1 MDKDQIQ
8 GISEVVIIGGFFVVV
23 PKGSLS
29 AKIKVVQGNSS
40 KPGCRSESCGHLER
54 KQAPPKSQAPEPL
67 QNQDLWGVGPRNLN
81 LKAPWGFL
89 NGATQ
94 VEFHR

>member
-1 MDKDQIQ
+1 M
-8 GISEVVIIGGFFVVV
+8 GFFVVVVVVIVVVVV
-23 PKGSLS
+23 PKGSLN
-29 AKIKVVQGNSS
+29 AKIKVVWGNSS
-40 KPGCRSESCGHLER
+40 KPGCMSESCGHLER
-54 KQAPPKSQAPEPL
+54 KLQAPPKSQAPEPL

-94 VEFHR
+94 VSH